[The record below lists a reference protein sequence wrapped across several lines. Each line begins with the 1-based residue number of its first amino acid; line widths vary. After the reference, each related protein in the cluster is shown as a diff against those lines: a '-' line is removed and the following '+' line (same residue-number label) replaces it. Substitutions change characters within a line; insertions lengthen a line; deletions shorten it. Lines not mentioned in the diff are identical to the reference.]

1 MLRVAL
7 VEDSQEEADA
17 LVGHLERYGR
27 ARNVRMTVAR
37 FSNAMEF
44 MNARQVFD
52 LVFLD
57 IDLPGINGMELAGL
71 IRVYDTE
78 VAIIFVTN
86 LAQFAVRG
94 YEVNALD
101 FVLKP
106 VSYFNFAMRMD
117 KVARLMRRRSDGHVV
132 IETREQTHVVSFD
145 DLVYVAVSNH
155 KLSYRVSGINGLL
168 ESRGSLKAME
178 ARLADGPFVLIS
190 SSCLVNM
197 NYVRSYHGASLLL
210 TNGEEL
216 YFSRPKRREATEKI
230 AAYYG
235 GSI

>member
-7 VEDSQEEADA
+7 VEDSQEEADT
-17 LVGHLERYGR
+17 LTGHLDRYGR
-27 ARNVRMTVAR
+27 ARDIRMTVAR

-44 MNARQVFD
+44 MGARQVFD

-57 IDLPGINGMELAGL
+57 IDLPGINGMGLAGL
-71 IRVYDTE
+71 IRAYDTE

-117 KVARLMRRRSDGHVV
+117 KVARLMRRKSEGHVV
-132 IETREQTHVVSFD
+132 VETREQARVVSFD
-145 DLVYVAVSNH
+145 DLVYVAVNNH
-155 KLSYRVSGINGLL
+155 RLSYRVRGIDGFL
-168 ESRGSLKAME
+168 ESRGSLKAVE
-178 ARLADGPFVLIS
+178 TRLADGPFVLIS

-197 NYVRSYHGASLLL
+197 NYVRSYHGTSLLL

-216 YFSRPKRREATEKI
+216 CFSRPKRREATEKI
-230 AAYYG
+230 AAFFG

>member
-7 VEDSQEEADA
+7 VEDSREEADA
-17 LVGHLERYGR
+17 LRGHLERYGR
-27 ARNVRMTVAR
+27 AKDIGMTVAC
-37 FSNAMEF
+37 FANAMEF
-44 MNARQVFD
+44 MDARQVYD

-57 IDLPGINGMELAGL
+57 IDLPGISGMELAGL
-71 IRVYDTE
+71 IRTYDAE

-117 KVARLMRRRSDGHVV
+117 KVMRLMRRKSDGHVV
-132 IETREQTHVVSFD
+132 VFD

-155 KLSYRVSGINGLL
+155 RLSFRVRGVDGLL

-197 NYVRSYHGASLLL
+197 NYVRSYRGTSLLL

-230 AAYYG
+230 AAFFG

>member
-7 VEDSQEEADA
+7 VEDSQEEADT
-17 LVGHLERYGR
+17 LTGHLDRYGR
-27 ARNVRMTVAR
+27 ARDIRMTVAR

-44 MNARQVFD
+44 MGARQVFD

-71 IRVYDTE
+71 IRAYDTE

-117 KVARLMRRRSDGHVV
+117 KVARLMRRKSEGHVV
-132 IETREQTHVVSFD
+132 VETREQARVVSFD
-145 DLVYVAVSNH
+145 DLVYVAVNNH
-155 KLSYRVSGINGLL
+155 RLSYRVRGTDGFL
-168 ESRGSLKAME
+168 ESRGSLKAVE
-178 ARLADGPFVLIS
+178 TRLADGPFVLIS

-197 NYVRSYHGASLLL
+197 NYVRSYHGTSLLL

-230 AAYYG
+230 AAFFG

>member
-44 MNARQVFD
+44 IDAGQVFD

-71 IRVYDTE
+71 IRTYDTE

-155 KLSYRVSGINGLL
+155 KLSCRVSGVEWALGVERVSQGNGSTARGWPLRSHL
-168 ESRGSLKAME
+168 EQLPGQHELREVISRGKPSFDQ
-178 ARLADGPFVLIS
+178 R
-190 SSCLVNM
+190 
-197 NYVRSYHGASLLL
+197 
-210 TNGEEL
+210 
-216 YFSRPKRREATEKI
+216 
-230 AAYYG
+230 
-235 GSI
+235 

>member
-7 VEDSQEEADA
+7 VEDSQEEADS

-27 ARNVRMTVAR
+27 ARSVRMTVAR

-44 MNARQVFD
+44 MDAGQVFD

-71 IRVYDTE
+71 IRAYDTE

-117 KVARLMRRRSDGHVV
+117 KVMRLMRRRSDGHVV
-132 IETREQTHVVSFD
+132 IETREQTHVVPFD

-168 ESRGSLKAME
+168 ESRGSLKAVE

-197 NYVRSYHGASLLL
+197 NYVRSYHGTSLLL

-230 AAYYG
+230 AAYFG

>member
-7 VEDSQEEADA
+7 VEDSREEADA
-17 LVGHLERYGR
+17 LRGHLERYGR
-27 ARNVRMTVAR
+27 AKDIGMTVAC
-37 FSNAMEF
+37 FANAMEF
-44 MNARQVFD
+44 MDARQVYD

-57 IDLPGINGMELAGL
+57 IDLPGISGMELAGL
-71 IRVYDTE
+71 IRTYDAE
-78 VAIIFVTN
+78 VALIFVTN

-117 KVARLMRRRSDGHVV
+117 KVMRLMRRKSDGHVV
-132 IETREQTHVVSFD
+132 VETREQTHVVAFD

-155 KLSYRVSGINGLL
+155 KLSFRVRGVDGLL
-168 ESRGSLKAME
+168 GSRGSLKVME

-197 NYVRSYHGASLLL
+197 NYVRSYRGTSLLL

-230 AAYYG
+230 AAFFG